1 MFAGGLGAVQVGKL
15 RSLCGKR
22 RRVDVVAGSS
32 VPLLVLPY
40 DFLQTAE
47 LIERAATRTDVWIAE
62 GGLERRE
69 IPYEMNALKH
79 N

>member
-1 MFAGGLGAVQVGKL
+1 M
-15 RSLCGKR
+15 
-22 RRVDVVAGSS
+22 VAGSS